1 MDKQLAKQLIEKIG
15 QFGYTNFTL
24 NGKEYVIT
32 FHSYAGKRFSHNV
45 YATDL
50 YTMWETGPWV
60 WAIDSKITK
69 NNIEITSIANN
80 MEVA

>member
-15 QFGYTNFTL
+15 QYGYTYFNL
-24 NGKEYVIT
+24 DSKEYVIT
-32 FHSYAGKRFSHNV
+32 FHSHAGRRFSHNV

-50 YTMWETGPWV
+50 YSMWDSGPCV
-60 WAIDSKITK
+60 WAIHSKITK
-69 NNIEITSIANN
+69 KNIEIESI